1 MKVIFKISDC
11 KMKHSKL
18 GCKKSQV
25 IFLKLGGKFMLTV
38 AYPDISR
45 CQYTGYWVPKLC
57 LQIKE
62 TLMENNINYLISSM
76 QKHHLR
82 H

>member
-18 GCKKSQV
+18 GCKKSLV
-25 IFLKLGGKFMLTV
+25 IFIKLGGKFMLTV

-45 CQYTGYWVPKLC
+45 HRYTGLGA
-57 LQIKE
+57 Q
-62 TLMENNINYLISSM
+62 TMFAN
-76 QKHHLR
+76 
-82 H
+82 